1 MNSKQSIKYASVI
14 LDIPQYE
21 EFVIELFHEKN
32 LKKLKKFV
40 KIQKKI
46 SQKKSSILII
56 LVILH

>member
-32 LKKLKKFV
+32 
-40 KIQKKI
+40 
-46 SQKKSSILII
+46 
-56 LVILH
+56 